1 MTSSGLFNRP
11 RRRVGDYTVALLCN
25 PVDEGILLKMASA
38 VVPLFITRLAQRIA
52 DIIFQAVVAVLIVL
66 GYLFL
71 ALFIYVVLRE
81 IIVPEKVHLRPVHF
95 FFQ

>member
-1 MTSSGLFNRP
+1 MVSVNTIPS
-11 RRRVGDYTVALLCN
+11 
-25 PVDEGILLKMASA
+25 
-38 VVPLFITRLAQRIA
+38 FISRLAQRLV
-52 DIIFQAVVAVLIVL
+52 DIVFQAIVAVLIVL

-81 IIVPEKVHLRPVHF
+81 IIVPEKVHIRPVHF

>member
-1 MTSSGLFNRP
+1 
-11 RRRVGDYTVALLCN
+11 
-25 PVDEGILLKMASA
+25 MASA
-38 VVPLFITRLAQRIA
+38 SVVPSFITRLVQRIA
-52 DIIFQAVVAVLIVL
+52 DIVFQAVVAVLIVL